1 MYEEFDSFKNST
13 PSFFTENSRHHSAS
27 RLKENKENSASVANC
42 IRALTH
48 KTSMLVKEN
57 SELREKLRQVNEELQ
72 SFKQHHSECSSYK
85 EKCLILEQSSDL
97 FQKKLSK
104 LEEITGFYDG
114 LKGEMLLLNK
124 ELTREIEKNQKLI
137 LENNKLKDK
146 TVCLENSYQDISE
159 MLRKTTARKDS
170 FDDYRLK
177 GTEDNLKLLESL
189 LDKQQSELESK
200 RNMVEVLKGKLS
212 NFEDTVFELKKEKH
226 KCELQVQEV
235 NEMNER
241 LLRALKKKNH
251 VCRHRASTPDIMGIP
266 VMGQSQANLS
276 VNRY

>member
-1 MYEEFDSFKNST
+1 MFEEFDSFKHST

-27 RLKENKENSASVANC
+27 RLRENKENPASVANC

-57 SELREKLRQVNEELQ
+57 AELLGKLQQANQEIQ
-72 SFKQHHSECSSYK
+72 SFKQHHTECSSYK

-97 FQKKLSK
+97 FQKKIGK
-104 LEEITGFYDG
+104 LETITGLYDE

-137 LENNKLKDK
+137 LENNKLKDR
-146 TVCLENSYQDISE
+146 TLCLQNSYQDISE
-159 MLRKTTARKDS
+159 MLRKTTTRKDS
-170 FDDYRLK
+170 FDDYRVK
-177 GTEDNLKLLESL
+177 GTEDNLKLLENL

-200 RNMVEVLKGKLS
+200 RNMVEVLKGKVGNL
-212 NFEDTVFELKKEKH
+212 EDTVFELKKEKH
-226 KCELQVQEV
+226 KCELQAQEV
-235 NEMNER
+235 SEMNDR

-251 VCRHRASTPDIMGIP
+251 VCRHRASTPDIIGIP
-266 VMGQSQANLS
+266 AMGQSQANLS